1 MTPMNNPIGA
11 FVYNAHPGLVD
22 TILVD
27 GKIVKRHGKLLG
39 VDAARVRRLAIES
52 RDDILRR
59 ADGKGGAH
67 LGGDWI
73 PAAYEAVEA

>member
-1 MTPMNNPIGA
+1 MKR
-11 FVYNAHPGLVD
+11 
-22 TILVD
+22 D
-27 GKIVKRHGKLLG
+27 GKLVG

-59 ADGKGGAH
+59 ADGANGAE

-73 PAAYEAVEA
+73 PKAYEAVEAS

>member
-1 MTPMNNPIGA
+1 MNNPIGA
-11 FVYNAHPGLVD
+11 VVYNAHPGLVD

-27 GKIVKRHGKLLG
+27 GKVVKRDGKLLG
-39 VDAARVRRLAIES
+39 VDDARVRRLAIES

-59 ADGKGGAH
+59 ADGANGAR

-73 PAAYEAVEA
+73 PKAYEAVEAG